1 MNGGS
6 LVAES
11 TGVPTEPQP
20 LSNQAYCL
28 PNVLPRGGLDEIIE
42 IINWREMV
50 LKLSAEI
57 WSVDT
62 RALFY
67 RNFC

>member
-1 MNGGS
+1 M
-6 LVAES
+6 AES

-57 WSVDT
+57 WSVDI
-62 RALFY
+62 RALFC